1 MLLRA
6 LEKIILR
13 EWQYLWYDRA
23 LRRIMLLIP
32 LAAVAIFSLTYYN
45 DSILSIPVAVVD
57 LDRSDTS
64 QAIIQELA
72 NHENLDIVAQND
84 DYWAMEKM
92 LADGEIVGGIV
103 IPENLAQ
110 DIARRSSP
118 TIYMALDGTNMAYST
133 NTTAALLEV
142 IGVISARTGVSM
154 ILAQQSPQPLIGPAV
169 PQPSLT
175 AAEALSLYMPVNFVD
190 ESWFNPALSYR
201 AFLLLVLLINVWQQC
216 CTLLGCTNII
226 GETGMRSW
234 LQVKSSG
241 FSLCKLFFSKSVAQ
255 LIVMFASVV
264 PIYLCAFV
272 VLKLPLNVSL
282 AFLLLFTFVF
292 LLALHALATF
302 MSSIAQDTVD
312 ASRFGMLIALP
323 SFLLCGYTWPLE
335 VMPDIV
341 VRIAKLLPQTW
352 FFQGLNYAQF
362 KAASPDLWQ
371 HYFLVLL
378 YMAVLF
384 YLLAG
389 VTTWVREKIN
399 A

>member
-1 MLLRA
+1 
-6 LEKIILR
+6 
-13 EWQYLWYDRA
+13 
-23 LRRIMLLIP
+23 
-32 LAAVAIFSLTYYN
+32 
-45 DSILSIPVAVVD
+45 
-57 LDRSDTS
+57 
-64 QAIIQELA
+64 
-72 NHENLDIVAQND
+72 
-84 DYWAMEKM
+84 MEKM

-175 AAEALSLYMPVNFVD
+175 AAETLSLYMPVNFVD

-234 LQVKSSG
+234 LQVKSNG

-264 PIYLCAFV
+264 PIYLCAFA

-323 SFLLCGYTWPLE
+323 SFLLCGYT
-335 VMPDIV
+335 
-341 VRIAKLLPQTW
+341 
-352 FFQGLNYAQF
+352 
-362 KAASPDLWQ
+362 
-371 HYFLVLL
+371 H
-378 YMAVLF
+378 
-384 YLLAG
+384 
-389 VTTWVREKIN
+389 
-399 A
+399 